1 MTGTPHDVSH
11 DDFVE
16 ALLNYVNAALRA
28 SGEAADYCQEA
39 LRVVDARNH
48 LFASAGIHRTD
59 EEQASMPCA
68 IFAHSTTK
76 PWNGAPIEHVVPQ
89 WHVILDYKFGLS
101 PQQSNNISPS

>member
-1 MTGTPHDVSH
+1 MTGTTHDVSH

-59 EEQASMPCA
+59 EEQGIYALRDLCA
-68 IFAHSTTK
+68 
-76 PWNGAPIEHVVPQ
+76 
-89 WHVILDYKFGLS
+89 LDDETMEWCPDRARCAAVARDFGL
-101 PQQSNNISPS
+101 

>member
-1 MTGTPHDVSH
+1 MTETPHDVSH

-59 EEQASMPCA
+59 EEQGIYALRDLCA
-68 IFAHSTTK
+68 GHRCPARSLRTRR
-76 PWNGAPIEHVVPQ
+76 
-89 WHVILDYKFGLS
+89 
-101 PQQSNNISPS
+101 

>member
-59 EEQASMPCA
+59 EEHGIYALCDLCA
-68 IFAHSTTK
+68 
-76 PWNGAPIEHVVPQ
+76 
-89 WHVILDYKFGLS
+89 LDDETMEWRPDRARCAAVARDFGL
-101 PQQSNNISPS
+101 

>member
-1 MTGTPHDVSH
+1 MTGTTHDVSH

-28 SGEAADYCQEA
+28 SGEAADYWSMPATICS
-39 LRVVDARNH
+39 LRPAFAAPMRN
-48 LFASAGIHRTD
+48 R
-59 EEQASMPCA
+59 ASMPCA

-89 WHVILDYKFGLS
+89 WHVILDYKCGLS

>member
-59 EEQASMPCA
+59 EEQGIYALRDLCA
-68 IFAHSTTK
+68 
-76 PWNGAPIEHVVPQ
+76 
-89 WHVILDYKFGLS
+89 LDDETMEWRTDRARCAAVARDFGL
-101 PQQSNNISPS
+101 

>member
-59 EEQASMPCA
+59 EEQGIYALRDLCA
-68 IFAHSTTK
+68 
-76 PWNGAPIEHVVPQ
+76 
-89 WHVILDYKFGLS
+89 LDDETMEWRRDRARCAAVARDFGL
-101 PQQSNNISPS
+101 